1 MHIGGHINEFV
12 AYMTTNRNLENQDV
26 TNGANAHLGRS
37 SGVLGQIRCSVPA
50 VLVYI
55 LTPSDTPRTSYGQ
68 RTGHYRQR
76 NRTLQ
81 TRNRTSYGHPTDI
94 LRTRNRTSPD
104 TKEPPPS
111 GTKVTPAQGALVSE
125 FSLLFFATP
134 IRRFADSPIPRFRRR
149 FADSPIRRFADS
161 LIR

>member
-104 TKEPPPS
+104 MKEPPPS
-111 GTKVTPAQGALVSE
+111 ATTRVCVAVGAVHCWSYVRSESVSI
-125 FSLLFFATP
+125 FSPPATP
-134 IRRFADSPIPRFRRR
+134 PWQPCRSRSGPSPCY
-149 FADSPIRRFADS
+149 
-161 LIR
+161 

>member
-94 LRTRNRTSPD
+94 LRTRNRTSYGHPTD
-104 TKEPPPS
+104 KEPDITGHE
-111 GTKVTPAQGALVSE
+111 GTTPLCCNVAGVS
-125 FSLLFFATP
+125 ST
-134 IRRFADSPIPRFRRR
+134 R
-149 FADSPIRRFADS
+149 
-161 LIR
+161 